1 MKTEIFS
8 LGFRK
13 ITGPHVKTMERRLH
27 PSQSMRNARGIWC
40 ITLSY
45 LKTSVF
51 VRLYEKP
58 EFLKRCV
65 FGDRLRRMRVD
76 DRPDR
81 RKNLRFQNKNGY
93 VWTGP
98 KGDVTPDNSQRRFLT
113 QHGVAMLEQC
123 WNYSK
128 QCRNNIAKLCC
139 AKNRRCE
146 SLRVTSP

>member
-1 MKTEIFS
+1 M
-8 LGFRK
+8 
-13 ITGPHVKTMERRLH
+13 
-27 PSQSMRNARGIWC
+27 
-40 ITLSY
+40 
-45 LKTSVF
+45 
-51 VRLYEKP
+51 
-58 EFLKRCV
+58 
-65 FGDRLRRMRVD
+65 D

-81 RKNLRFQNKNGY
+81 GKNIRFQNKNGY

-128 QCRNNIAKLCC
+128 QCRNNVCRNNVCC

>member
-1 MKTEIFS
+1 MI
-8 LGFRK
+8 
-13 ITGPHVKTMERRLH
+13 
-27 PSQSMRNARGIWC
+27 
-40 ITLSY
+40 LSY

-113 QHGVAMLEQC
+113 QHGVAMLELFETMSQQC
-123 WNYSK
+123 CK
-128 QCRNNIAKLCC
+128 AL
-139 AKNRRCE
+139 
-146 SLRVTSP
+146 LR